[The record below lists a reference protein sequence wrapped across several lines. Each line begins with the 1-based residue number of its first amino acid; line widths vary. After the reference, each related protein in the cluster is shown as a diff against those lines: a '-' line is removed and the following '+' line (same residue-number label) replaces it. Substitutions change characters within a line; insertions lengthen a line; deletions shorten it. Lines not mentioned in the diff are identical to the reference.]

1 MQLRTNRNKAPAC
14 TSASATG
21 SPTAKIRRHASVA
34 VCTPGAVYRA
44 RGVAPRC
51 GKCIPM
57 LRSILQEAQAGLK
70 QETAVNSDT
79 DALIAP
85 AA

>member
-1 MQLRTNRNKAPAC
+1 MYVCLCNRI
-14 TSASATG
+14 TDG
-21 SPTAKIRRHASVA
+21 EIRRHASA
-34 VCTPGAVYRA
+34 SVCTPGAVYRA

-57 LRSILQEAQAGLK
+57 VRSILQEAQAGLK
-70 QETAVNSDT
+70 CETAVNSDT
-79 DALIAP
+79 DALVAP

>member
-1 MQLRTNRNKAPAC
+1 MQLRTNRNCGQPPMYVC
-14 TSASATG
+14 LCNRITDG
-21 SPTAKIRRHASVA
+21 EIRRHASA
-34 VCTPGAVYRA
+34 SVCTPGAIYRA

-57 LRSILQEAQAGLK
+57 LRSILEEALK
-70 QETAVNSDT
+70 SDTAVNSDS
-79 DALIAP
+79 DALVAP

>member
-1 MQLRTNRNKAPAC
+1 MQLRTNRNQGTPMYVC
-14 TSASATG
+14 LCNRITDG
-21 SPTAKIRRHASVA
+21 EIRRHASAA

-51 GKCIPM
+51 GKCVPM
-57 LRSILQEAQAGLK
+57 LRSILQEALK
-70 QETAVNSDT
+70 SEPAVNSDSA
-79 DALIAP
+79 ALVAP

>member
-1 MQLRTNRNKAPAC
+1 MYVCLCNRI
-14 TSASATG
+14 TDG
-21 SPTAKIRRHASVA
+21 EIRRHASAA

-51 GKCIPM
+51 GKCIPL
-57 LRSILQEAQAGLK
+57 LRSILEEAQAGHLK
-70 QETAVNSDT
+70 NETAVNSET
-79 DALIAP
+79 DALVAP

>member
-1 MQLRTNRNKAPAC
+1 MYVCLCNRI
-14 TSASATG
+14 TDG
-21 SPTAKIRRHASVA
+21 EIRRHASVE

-51 GKCIPM
+51 GKCIPL
-57 LRSILQEAQAGLK
+57 LRSILAEAMQPK
-70 QETAVNSDT
+70 CQTAVNSDT
-79 DALIAP
+79 DALVAP